1 MTIDNE
7 QLQRYF
13 DGELSSQEAAEVQ
26 QQLESSPQ
34 GTTELRQL
42 TQIRSA
48 MREAATEWA
57 SQVDSD
63 ALFGRIEQELAHAP
77 SVPALKVIR
86 GGGAKRV
93 YQGLG
98 FGLAA
103 AAAILLAVFTWP
115 ESDSIG
121 PDSPPVAVTRG
132 SEVLEVDFGT
142 NTGTVFEV
150 KGAVGQPLAVVWID
164 DEMELR

>member
-1 MTIDNE
+1 MTVDNE
-7 QLQRYF
+7 QLQRLF
-13 DGELSSQEAAEVQ
+13 DGELSTQEAAEVQ
-26 QQLESSPQ
+26 RELESSPQ
-34 GTTELRQL
+34 ATTELQQL
-42 TQIRSA
+42 AQIRSA
-48 MREAATEWA
+48 MQEAATEWA

-63 ALFGRIEQELAHAP
+63 ALFGSIERELDRAQSA
-77 SVPALKVIR
+77 PALKVIS

-115 ESDSIG
+115 ESGSIR
-121 PDSPPVAVTRG
+121 PDAPAVAVTRG

-164 DEMELR
+164 DEVSLR